1 MAGIRIAPE
10 ITLGFT
16 MEVHGDNAQNP
27 SRGPDAAHS
36 GSSGAQTGLAH
47 WFTPPRQVIITI
59 IFILIALFIDV
70 VVSRSSEGAALTKG
84 TQPDATVFI
93 STLILIYTVFM
104 AVYGALLPI
113 VIAKKREAWERLAL
127 ALMLAAILLN
137 LYRIVNSLG
146 DLYTTTMGQL
156 SPGKIHDASYE
167 FIHNYFSINVVVTAV
182 ALFVV
187 SRRSRA
193 AEGRQV
199 GADHP
204 QMTDPQ

>member
-1 MAGIRIAPE
+1 
-10 ITLGFT
+10 
-16 MEVHGDNAQNP
+16 MEVHGDNARNI

-36 GSSGAQTGLAH
+36 GSRRVWTGLAR
-47 WFTPPRQVIITI
+47 WLTPVRQVIIAI
-59 IFILIALFIDV
+59 AIMAIALFVDV

-113 VIAKKREAWERLAL
+113 VIAKKREAWEWLAL
-127 ALMLAAILLN
+127 ALMLVAILLN

-156 SPGKIHDASYE
+156 TPGEIHDASYE
-167 FIHNYFSINVVVTAV
+167 FIHYYFSINVAVIAV

-187 SRRSRA
+187 SRRGRA
-193 AEGRQV
+193 AEGGQL
-199 GADHP
+199 GSDSP
-204 QMTDPQ
+204 QTTDPQ

>member
-1 MAGIRIAPE
+1 
-10 ITLGFT
+10 
-16 MEVHGDNAQNP
+16 MEVHGDNAQNI
-27 SRGPDAAHS
+27 SREPDVAHS
-36 GSSGAQTGLAH
+36 GSSEVRTGHVRWL
-47 WFTPPRQVIITI
+47 TPVRQVIIAVAI
-59 IFILIALFIDV
+59 ILIALLIDV

-113 VIAKKREAWERLAL
+113 VIAKKREAWEWLAL

-167 FIHNYFSINVVVTAV
+167 FIHYYFSINVVVIAV
-182 ALFVV
+182 ALYVA
-187 SRRSRA
+187 SHRSRV
-193 AEGRQV
+193 AEDRPV
-199 GADHP
+199 GADRP
-204 QMTDPQ
+204 EMTDPQ

>member
-1 MAGIRIAPE
+1 MRQDDTPYLIRTYE
-10 ITLGFT
+10 
-16 MEVHGDNAQNP
+16 
-27 SRGPDAAHS
+27 
-36 GSSGAQTGLAH
+36 
-47 WFTPPRQVIITI
+47 PRSQ
-59 IFILIALFIDV
+59 DQDEK
-70 VVSRSSEGAALTKG
+70 RS
-84 TQPDATVFI
+84 
-93 STLILIYTVFM
+93 VFM

-113 VIAKKREAWERLAL
+113 VIAKKREAWEWLAL

-167 FIHNYFSINVVVTAV
+167 FIHYYFSINVVAIAV

-187 SRRSRA
+187 SRRNRTA
-193 AEGRQV
+193 QGGQI
-199 GADHP
+199 GADRP